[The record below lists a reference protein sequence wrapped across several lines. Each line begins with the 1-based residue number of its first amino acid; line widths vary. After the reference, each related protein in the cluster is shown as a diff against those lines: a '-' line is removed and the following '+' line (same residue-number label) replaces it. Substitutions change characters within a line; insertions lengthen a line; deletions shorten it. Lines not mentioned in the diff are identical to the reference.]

1 MRLISRLDI
10 KYPNLIKGIHLEG
23 LKVIGDPIKFA
34 NKYYQQ
40 GADELLIIDSVASLY
55 DREPCYE
62 LLGKMTKNVFCPIT
76 IGGGI
81 KDLQKA
87 LKILNCGADKV
98 SINTSAVRNPM
109 IIKKISNIIGAQS
122 VVISIEAKKRSK
134 NSWEVFIENGREPTK
149 INVVD
154 WVKKVNQFG
163 CGEIL
168 LTSIDLEGTRMGFD
182 YNLYNIVS
190 KISKCPIIASG
201 GAGSHKHIGRVLKE
215 TRCSAVAVADLLH
228 IQNQSID
235 KIKKKL
241 RLK

>member
-81 KDLQKA
+81 KDLETA

>member
-81 KDLQKA
+81 KDLETA

-228 IQNQSID
+228 IQNLSID

>member
-10 KYPNLIKGIHLEG
+10 KYPNLIKGIHLEA

-81 KDLQKA
+81 KDLETA

>member
-81 KDLQKA
+81 KDLETA

-235 KIKKKL
+235 KIKKRL

>member
-81 KDLQKA
+81 KDLETA

-168 LTSIDLEGTRMGFD
+168 LTSVDLEGTRMGFD

-190 KISKCPIIASG
+190 KVSKCPIIASG
-201 GAGSHKHIGRVLKE
+201 GAGSHKHIERVFKE
-215 TRCSAVAVADLLH
+215 TKCSAVAVADLLH

-235 KIKKKL
+235 KIKKRL

>member
-81 KDLQKA
+81 KDLETA

-235 KIKKKL
+235 KIKKS
-241 RLK
+241 